1 MEVLHFIDPSPFTI
15 NHLIGPSFCA
25 LCTSG
30 AFAQVW
36 IHPVARP
43 GPPKEVSRVTLTLL
57 QRVKH
62 LWDAEG
68 AMLVLLHFYSG
79 ILGSKLIVCSTKSCE
94 YVQGIKIFIEGI
106 YHCHWS
112 DKWIHEGIYHCLGT
126 VPQPH
131 TMPLLDDAIIPLWV
145 VLTSLWRPS
154 YRLIFILSV
163 AIKAALPKQNR
174 NIRKKFRLF
183 KEKLEGKVALLFGK
197 IEIPLSWQ

>member
-15 NHLIGPSFCA
+15 NHLIGPIFCA

-36 IHPVARP
+36 IHPVAWT

-57 QRVKH
+57 QRVKR

-106 YHCHWS
+106 YHCQ
-112 DKWIHEGIYHCLGT
+112 GT

-174 NIRKKFRLF
+174 NIRKKFRLLE
-183 KEKLEGKVALLFGK
+183 EKLEGKVALLFGK
-197 IEIPLSWQ
+197 IELPLSWQ